1 MCNNFLLIYHFV
13 RSFECWSQC
22 FGIILASLLLFSSHH
37 FGNFLSMNPFCLEES
52 FCENKGR
59 RILYFFLLS
68 NFTEKASLFYWDK
81 KNSLLTSLIGYSR
94 NQKYA
99 SYNRMTLNHT
109 TIRKLS
115 FFSNWGFKKCN
126 LFCVSHFVF
135 PLPCLGHKR
144 LGESVNVNSCLLWD
158 RL

>member
-37 FGNFLSMNPFCLEES
+37 FGNFRSMNPFWSVFLW
-52 FCENKGR
+52 KQRR
-59 RILYFFLLS
+59 RIFFFFLLS

-94 NQKYA
+94 NQKYV

-135 PLPCLGHKR
+135 PLPCLG
-144 LGESVNVNSCLLWD
+144 ESVNVNSCLLWD